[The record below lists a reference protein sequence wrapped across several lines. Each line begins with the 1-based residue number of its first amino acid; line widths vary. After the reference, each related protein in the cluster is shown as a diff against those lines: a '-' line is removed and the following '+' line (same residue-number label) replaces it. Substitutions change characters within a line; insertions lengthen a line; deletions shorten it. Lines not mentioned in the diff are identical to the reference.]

1 MRGNVLDLAVGV
13 VLGGAFS
20 SIITSLVNDIIMP
33 LLSIILGRINIANLK
48 LSIPV
53 PGSADIVLT
62 YGAFLQSVLNFIA
75 IALSLFFFIKFVN
88 NAKDMLHPKEEVEEE
103 IVEPTKSEE
112 LLAEIRDLLKKQNE
126 A

>member
-48 LSIPV
+48 LTIPV